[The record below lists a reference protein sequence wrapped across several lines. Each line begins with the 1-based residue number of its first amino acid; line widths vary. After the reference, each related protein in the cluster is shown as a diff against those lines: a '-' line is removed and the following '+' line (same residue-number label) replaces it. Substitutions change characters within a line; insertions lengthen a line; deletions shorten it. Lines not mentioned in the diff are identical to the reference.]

1 MKITKQSQLSGKT
14 NTMELDITNEQLV
27 KYDNGELIQNVF
39 PNMNADEREF
49 LKSGITPKE
58 WSDVFGNGEDE

>member
-49 LKSGITPKE
+49 LKSGITSKE

>member
-39 PNMNADEREF
+39 PNMDANEREF
-49 LKSGITPKE
+49 LISGITPKE
-58 WSDVFGNGEDE
+58 WLDAFGTGEDE